1 MSGWDSEHSRV
12 RDEAADAAP
21 VTVPI
26 IPGHAASMTLAVTL
40 AARGVNDAGMAGLLV
55 EAERVGRMAD
65 ALCGLVAAVGDTAD
79 AVRALADAADV
90 LESEAD
96 GFTLDPVALAVVS
109 RLEDGLRVA
118 AHTLSKTD

>member
-12 RDEAADAAP
+12 RDEAADAAS

-65 ALCGLVAAVGDTAD
+65 ALCALVAAVGDTAD
-79 AVRALADAADV
+79 AVRALADAADGV
-90 LESEAD
+90 HVAGPDWDLCQRSEA
-96 GFTLDPVALAVVS
+96 L
-109 RLEDGLRVA
+109 RDGLRA
-118 AHTLSKTD
+118 AAAALTATD